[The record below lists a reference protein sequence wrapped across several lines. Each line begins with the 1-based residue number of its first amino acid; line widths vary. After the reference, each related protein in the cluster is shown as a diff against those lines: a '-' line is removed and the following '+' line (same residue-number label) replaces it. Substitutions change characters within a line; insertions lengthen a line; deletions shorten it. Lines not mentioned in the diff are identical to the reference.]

1 MEKIPALIFSKNR
14 ASQLRLLVES
24 LHFNATGIFQP
35 YVVWQANTP
44 EFEQGYHK
52 LFSEQMDIFHVRE
65 SYMLDN
71 LYAFLNNFKD
81 GHFAL
86 FMDDCIF
93 YKPLRV
99 SPEDL
104 ISRIDDDTWCLSL
117 RLGYNTTEN
126 TEKPIV
132 SVSEDGDFIKYKFK
146 EHGPHDNYGFCFSW
160 DGVIYKTQDV
170 LDLFNG
176 NTFTQTH
183 NQWAIL
189 PQKIENFTSHN
200 RDEIKKDLICCSKES
215 HVVCMNYNSTHP
227 MAHFNMVS
235 LESLNSSYLAG
246 EIIDFNS
253 INFDG
258 IKGTHE
264 TRPFSLRYTGKPPV
278 FEGEAS
284 MNIKS

>member
-14 ASQLRLLVES
+14 ASQLRLLLES
-24 LHFNATGIFQP
+24 LYFNATGIFDP
-35 YVVWQANTP
+35 HVIWMANTP
-44 EFEQGYHK
+44 AFEQGYFK
-52 LFSEQMDIFHVRE
+52 LQSEQTNIHYFRE
-65 SYMLDN
+65 THLLEN
-71 LYAFLNNFKD
+71 LYMFLERFKD

-93 YKPLRV
+93 HQPLRL
-99 SPEDL
+99 SAKDL
-104 ISRIDDDTWCLSL
+104 ISKIDDDTWCLSL
-117 RLGYNTTEN
+117 RLGNNTTEN

-132 SVSEDGDFIKYKFK
+132 PVSEDGDFIKYKFK
-146 EHGPHDNYGFCFSW
+146 EYDRNDNYGFCFSW

-176 NTFTQTH
+176 NHFLETH

-200 RDEIKKDLICCSKES
+200 RDKIKKDLICCPKES

-227 MAHFNMVS
+227 AAQFDYYS
-235 LESLNSSYLAG
+235 IEELNSKYLEG
-246 EIIDFNS
+246 YVIDFNS
-253 INFDG
+253 MNFDD
-258 IKGTHE
+258 IESTHE
-264 TRPFSLRYTGKPPV
+264 ARPFGLRQTEPPPMMQ
-278 FEGEAS
+278 GGAS